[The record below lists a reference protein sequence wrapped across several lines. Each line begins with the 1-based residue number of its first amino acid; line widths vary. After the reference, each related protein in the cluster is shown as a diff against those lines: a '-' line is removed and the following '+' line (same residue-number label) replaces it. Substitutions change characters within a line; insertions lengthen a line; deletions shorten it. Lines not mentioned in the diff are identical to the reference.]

1 MDYDEK
7 IKEMEDHIY
16 KLETEIQQAK
26 YRLKQFIAASSKE
39 RNKKNNILIKDKN
52 VDIGET
58 YTISF
63 IQLFIFYSMKMVYEK
78 GILNRIL
85 NR

>member
-78 GILNRIL
+78 GILNRY
-85 NR
+85 

>member
-7 IKEMEDHIY
+7 IKEMEGHIY

-26 YRLKQFIAASSKE
+26 DRLKQFIAASSKE
-39 RNKKNNILIKDKN
+39 RNEKNNILIKDKN

-63 IQLFIFYSMKMVYEK
+63 IQLFIFYSMKMVF
-78 GILNRIL
+78 
-85 NR
+85 